1 MLNDGARTQ
10 RGHNAVYDTASA
22 APTPDEPMPPDELTL
37 VRAAQRDPIA
47 FDPLYERYID
57 RVYAY
62 LRART
67 TTLEDAADLTQQVF
81 MHALAAL
88 PRYRDGSFAAWLFRI
103 ARNAAVDAHR
113 RRRATVP
120 WDLLPEALHPLA
132 EDDAEAHLLAREA
145 RERVRFLVAALP
157 PDKRELLALRYA
169 ARLSTAEIA
178 AVIGK
183 SEAAT
188 RQQLSRV
195 LHALQEQYHDA
206 HR

>member
-1 MLNDGARTQ
+1 VVYDAIDGAQ
-10 RGHNAVYDTASA
+10 VRGDPV
-22 APTPDEPMPPDELTL
+22 PPDELTL
-37 VRAAQRDPIA
+37 VRAAQRDPVA
-47 FDPLYERYID
+47 FDPLYDRYID

-67 TTLEDAADLTQQVF
+67 ATPEDAADLTQQVF
-81 MHALAAL
+81 TYALAAL
-88 PRYRDGSFAAWLFRI
+88 PRYRAGSFAAWLFRI

-113 RRRATVP
+113 RRRATITWDRVP
-120 WDLLPEALHPLA
+120 KALHPVA
-132 EDDAEAHLLAREA
+132 EDDAEARLLAREA
-145 RERVRFLVAALP
+145 RDRARHLVAGLP

-178 AVIGK
+178 AVLGK

-195 LHALQEQYHDA
+195 LRALQEQYHDA
-206 HR
+206 D

>member
-1 MLNDGARTQ
+1 VASDAIDGTQ
-10 RGHNAVYDTASA
+10 VRGD
-22 APTPDEPMPPDELTL
+22 PMPPDELAL
-37 VRAAQRDPIA
+37 VRAAQRDPVA

-62 LRART
+62 LRARAT
-67 TTLEDAADLTQQVF
+67 TPEDAADLTQQVF
-81 MHALAAL
+81 THALAAL
-88 PRYRDGSFAAWLFRI
+88 PRYRAGSFAAWLFRI
-103 ARNAAVDAHR
+103 ARNTAVDAHR
-113 RRRATVP
+113 RRRATIS
-120 WDLLPEALHPLA
+120 WDLVPEALHPVT
-132 EDDAEAHLLAREA
+132 EDDAEARLLAREA
-145 RERVRFLVAALP
+145 RDRARHLVADLP

-195 LHALQEQYHDA
+195 LRALQEHYHDSD
-206 HR
+206 R

>member
-1 MLNDGARTQ
+1 
-10 RGHNAVYDTASA
+10 VYETISGTRVGDDT
-22 APTPDEPMPPDELTL
+22 MPPDEMTL

-67 TTLEDAADLTQQVF
+67 ATPEDAADLTQQVF
-81 MHALAAL
+81 THALAAL
-88 PRYRDGSFAAWLFRI
+88 PRYRAGSFAAWLFRI

-113 RRRATVP
+113 RRRATVS
-120 WDLLPEALHPLA
+120 WDLVPDALHPIG
-132 EDDAEAHLLAREA
+132 ENDAETRLLAREA
-145 RERVRFLVAALP
+145 RDRVRHLVASLP

-169 ARLSTAEIA
+169 ARLSPAEIA
-178 AVIGK
+178 AVVGK

-188 RQQLSRV
+188 RQQLSRL
-195 LHALQEQYHDA
+195 LHTLQEQYHDA
-206 HR
+206 DR